1 MSVSRSKGFTLV
13 ELSVTLVI
21 VGLLLAAAMIPLS
34 AQVDLRNIADT
45 RRSLEQIKEAII
57 GFAQANGR
65 LPCPATGTI
74 ASGASGAGVESVSS
88 NACSSA
94 FGVLPW
100 ATLGVPET
108 DAWGRRFSYAVAP
121 AFGDEN
127 SQNTWAT
134 SYDLAPLTSPLSL
147 ANQSP
152 GCTPSP
158 TPSAPATFAL
168 CSLGDIAVLNPTD
181 ANKSPTSPVS
191 QGAPVVILSH
201 GKNGYGAY
209 QSNGLQLSGTGGGHE
224 SANLGGGIDSSTLS
238 GLSLYFKN
246 RVFYTRAV
254 TSQSSDC
261 SETDTSK
268 SFCEFDDILV
278 WIPPF
283 TLVARMVSAGR
294 LP

>member
-13 ELSVTLVI
+13 ELSVALVI

-127 SQNTWAT
+127 SQNTWETKTTTTPA
-134 SYDLAPLTSPLSL
+134 SL
-147 ANQSP
+147 ADQDP

-181 ANKSPTSPVS
+181 AIKSPDSPVS
-191 QGAPVVILSH
+191 KGMPVIILSH

-209 QSNGLQLSGTGGGHE
+209 QSNGQQLAGTGGGHE
-224 SANLGGGIDSSTLS
+224 SANLGGGVDSSTVS
-238 GLSLYFKN
+238 GLDSGKMGYTQ

-268 SFCEFDDILV
+268 SFCEFDDIV
-278 WIPPF
+278 AWIPPF

>member
-1 MSVSRSKGFTLV
+1 MSKGFTLV
-13 ELSVTLVI
+13 ELSVALVI

-74 ASGASGAGVESVSS
+74 ASGASGAGVEAVSS
-88 NACSSA
+88 SACSAA

-121 AFGDEN
+121 AFADDN
-127 SQNTWAT
+127 SKTTWAT
-134 SYDLAPLTSPLSL
+134 SYDLAPVTSPASL

-152 GCTPSP
+152 GCSPSP
-158 TPSAPATFAL
+158 TPSAPASFAL
-168 CSLGDIAVLNPTD
+168 CTLGDIAVLNPTD
-181 ANKSPTSPVS
+181 ANKAPASPVS
-191 QGAPVVILSH
+191 HGVPVVILSH

-209 QSNGLQLSGTGGGHE
+209 QSNGQQLSGSGGGHE
-224 SANLGGGIDSSTLS
+224 SANLGGGVDSSTLS
-238 GLSLYFKN
+238 GLGVDFKN
-246 RVFYTRAV
+246 RVFYTRAA
-254 TSQSSDC
+254 TAQSSDC
-261 SETDTSK
+261 SETDTNK
-268 SFCEFDDILV
+268 SFCEFDDILT
-278 WIPPF
+278 WISTP